1 MSGHV
6 GQAESAEGAGEDSR
20 CSSSI
25 MEQWNAGIQRVFEQV
40 AETGRAFDYDLEHLP
55 TSHLEGNL
63 VQSLLYNR
71 YDVPSAY
78 VSTLDSR
85 THSRLAPAV

>member
-6 GQAESAEGAGEDSR
+6 GQAESAEGAGEDAL
-20 CSSSI
+20 SSSLI
-25 MEQWNAGIQRVFEQV
+25 IEQWGAGIQRVFEQV

-55 TSHLEGNL
+55 TNHLEGNL
-63 VQSLLYNR
+63 VQSLPYNKC
-71 YDVPSAY
+71 DVLSAY

-85 THSRLAPAV
+85 THNRLVPAV